1 MSAPW
6 RTEERNINLGTTQQL
21 STPFSQLIKE
31 ITNVTY
37 RKTRWFRW
45 FWQKFGIKGTEALTM
60 ENSKRQLSSK
70 TPILLTKSKIM
81 RTKICWQIARFQ
93 EPLRFKYWPIVLR
106 KKKMTFN
113 TISWWRSLFRS
124 SIIYGIRGKGRTKE
138 SFCRIWLLLKMKIGY
153 LYVLTL
159 NKLL

>member
-6 RTEERNINLGTTQQL
+6 RTEEININLGTTQQL

-60 ENSKRQLSSK
+60 DNSKRQLSSK

-81 RTKICWQIARFQ
+81 RTKICGQIARFQ
-93 EPLRFKYWPIVLR
+93 EPLRFKYWPIVWG
-106 KKKMTFN
+106 KKKWHLTQYLDEGAYSGAQLYMEF
-113 TISWWRSLFRS
+113 
-124 SIIYGIRGKGRTKE
+124 GGRAEPKNP
-138 SFCRIWLLLKMKIGY
+138 FVGFGFY
-153 LYVLTL
+153 
-159 NKLL
+159 